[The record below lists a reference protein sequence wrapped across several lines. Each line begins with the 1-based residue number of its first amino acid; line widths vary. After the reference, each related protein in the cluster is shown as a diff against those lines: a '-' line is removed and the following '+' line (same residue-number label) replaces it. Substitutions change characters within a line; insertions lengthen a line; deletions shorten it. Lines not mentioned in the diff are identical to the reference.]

1 MSTDAPGGARPAAAG
16 DEFAV
21 AAADLLRPF
30 RTLLQPDSATPA
42 ERSPEPAP
50 EGTRQLAD
58 SIGHAIDGFW
68 PWVERTARASGK
80 RVDELHRRAAPPNWV
95 SEGKA
100 DVDYFAAVRFSLAQ
114 GVPLAWVPDP
124 ETVKL
129 LLAAHG
135 DEAVSVHA
143 VLDDRRELILDHC
156 DSRLDE
162 LDRAPAVSPSVRVA
176 REAIRALRLDLPS
189 PAQAAATN
197 LIDELLRTAF
207 TIVYGGRHSQ
217 AKTLSRVQSLSERAH
232 SAGLSFLASLGILR
246 ELATMMPLLH
256 AMTPWWPESGAPAP
270 TTFSR
275 HVTSHF
281 ITAPGQ
287 VTPTNALVAVLTAV
301 SLLSQEHD
309 SRWGTWKI
317 MNALDTGRP

>member
-1 MSTDAPGGARPAAAG
+1 MSTDAPGADRPSAAG
-16 DEFAV
+16 DEFAI

-30 RTLLQPDSATPA
+30 RPLLEPASA
-42 ERSPEPAP
+42 EPAP
-50 EGTRQLAD
+50 EPTRQLAD
-58 SIGHAIDGFW
+58 SIGRAIDGFW

-80 RVDELHRRAAPPNWV
+80 RVDELNRRAAPPNWV
-95 SEGKA
+95 ADGKA
-100 DVDYFAAVRFSLAQ
+100 EVDYFAAVRLSLEQ

-135 DEAVSVHA
+135 EDASASLHA
-143 VLDDRRELILDHC
+143 VLDDRREVILDHC
-156 DSRLDE
+156 DHRLDE
-162 LDRAPAVSPSVRVA
+162 VDRAPSGSPSVRVA
-176 REAIRALRLDLPS
+176 REAVQALRLDLPS
-189 PAQAAATN
+189 PAQSVATN

-207 TIVYGGRHSQ
+207 TIVYGGRHDQ
-217 AKTLSRVQSLSERAH
+217 VKTLSRVQTLSERAH

-246 ELATMMPLLH
+246 ELATVMPLLH
-256 AMTPWWPESGAPAP
+256 AMTQWWPESRTPAP

-287 VTPTNALVAVLTAV
+287 VTRTNALVAVLTAV

-317 MNALDTGRP
+317 MNAL